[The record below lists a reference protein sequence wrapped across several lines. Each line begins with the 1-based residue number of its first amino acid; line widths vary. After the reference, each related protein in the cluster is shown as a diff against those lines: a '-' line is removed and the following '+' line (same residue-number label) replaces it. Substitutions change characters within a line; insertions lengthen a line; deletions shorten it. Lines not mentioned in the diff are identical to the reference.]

1 MLHISAYDHCFS
13 KIYAG
18 LSVGAMSMATSTI
31 VKSIVSKIVAPS
43 EIGTVFSLVSS
54 MDSVVPIVVGP
65 GLTELYNYAID
76 YFPGNYTGLVMTS

>member
-1 MLHISAYDHCFS
+1 MTAYDHCLS
-13 KIYAG
+13 KIYPG

-31 VKSIVSKIVAPS
+31 VRSIVSKIVAPS

-54 MDSVVPIVVGP
+54 MDSLVPIFVGP

-76 YFPGNYTGLVMTS
+76 YFPGTSAEITITA